1 MDAKAAEDPK
11 LLAHFEG
18 LVRKTAGRY
27 QPRLEEDYDDIC
39 QFLRYKVW
47 KALLSVDPEQLR
59 TRALTSQYTALQLR
73 DRYVFSCIANAVK
86 DLLKRKR
93 HNLLFI
99 EDMTATRFEHYE
111 GGNGTTAARD
121 QRDAF
126 DERYL
131 REDDAFTKVDDD
143 VLIPSTLTR
152 DEREILLLMYL
163 DYKPAEIAAQKAVP
177 RKEVSAAMK
186 TIREKMADWS
196 PSGNQAVPIAA

>member
-11 LLAHFEG
+11 LLAHYEG

-27 QPRLEEDYDDIC
+27 IHRLEEDYDDVC

-59 TRALTSQYTALQLR
+59 KRALTSQYTVLELR

-86 DLLKRKR
+86 DLLKRKK

-99 EDMTATRFEHYE
+99 EDHTASRFDHFET
-111 GGNGTTAARD
+111 GNTTE
-121 QRDAF
+121 F
-126 DERYL
+126 DKRYL
-131 REDDAFTKVDDD
+131 CEQDTFTHVDDE

-152 DEREILLLMYL
+152 AERDILLLMYL

-177 RKEVSAAMK
+177 RKEVSAAMEAIK
-186 TIREKMADWS
+186 EKMADWRPNGS
-196 PSGNQAVPIAA
+196 QAVPIAA